1 MDEVPEEIRPKRTKR
16 WMEATPGDN
25 YIPEEVIHDILLRLP
40 SKSLLKCTTVCKSWR
55 SLIRS
60 SAFIHTHLSHAI
72 IKSNNQNDDA
82 QLLLLQSSNAT
93 LSLHWDRSPSL
104 VRRPKDNLD
113 LRVRTVKVVET
124 CNGLVCLLH
133 RLTTLIWNTRI
144 RKFVILPQGT
154 VSASQYDPRSYSF
167 GYDSRTDDCKV
178 LRFVRERRVSCAV
191 ELCSLARGS
200 WRSVVTPNFV
210 DEMLPSTMF
219 GPVIE
224 PAFVNGA
231 MHWIQDRVDENNSEY
246 CLGFFNG
253 NAQQFNDSGYFH
265 LWVMKEYGVAESW
278 VKLFTISP
286 QEFVARTPPGFT
298 GTKMKLNAMIFE
310 WMAAAAA
317 ETTTSWIL
325 EWMAAAEATT
335 TSWII

>member
-82 QLLLLQSSNAT
+82 QLLLLVFQCNSVIALGSQPFI
-93 LSLHWDRSPSL
+93 SEYSKL
-104 VRRPKDNLD
+104 VNPFVAYNELQGRPKDNLD

-124 CNGLVCLLH
+124 CNGLVCLHH
-133 RLTTLIWNTRI
+133 RLTTLIWNPRI

-231 MHWIQDRVDENNSEY
+231 MHWIQDRVDENVILSFDLSTESFGKILLPNADSRIKFRMFVDFY
-246 CLGFFNG
+246 CVSRCGDSLAFFEN
-253 NAQQFNDSGYFH
+253 NRIRSTALVS
-265 LWVMKEYGVAESW
+265 LMEMRSSSMIVVT
-278 VKLFTISP
+278 FTCG
-286 QEFVARTPPGFT
+286 R
-298 GTKMKLNAMIFE
+298 
-310 WMAAAAA
+310 
-317 ETTTSWIL
+317 
-325 EWMAAAEATT
+325 
-335 TSWII
+335 

>member
-104 VRRPKDNLD
+104 
-113 LRVRTVKVVET
+113 
-124 CNGLVCLLH
+124 
-133 RLTTLIWNTRI
+133 
-144 RKFVILPQGT
+144 GT

-265 LWVMKEYGVAESW
+265 LWAMKEYGVAESW
-278 VKLFTISP
+278 GGEVVLKWTSSGGRKADDVFFFAGWI
-286 QEFVARTPPGFT
+286 RTPR
-298 GTKMKLNAMIFE
+298 NAMIFE